1 MVPRGGRQVNQLNDL
16 SKSGTINLPARSLYA
31 FWRDCP
37 TPRAPPSPRCGPRTR
52 DVLVLAVLST
62 NFDVGDF
69 IGHPSVLTALLA
81 GVDSGEIVLD
91 VLSFDRDAVSL
102 AKT

>member
-1 MVPRGGRQVNQLNDL
+1 MTYPKVGQSTFPHDHICFLARL
-16 SKSGTINLPARSLYA
+16 SHPAR
-31 FWRDCP
+31 
-37 TPRAPPSPRCGPRTR
+37 TPLTALWSEELR